1 MRASSLP
8 PNPCDL
14 ATRGN
19 VAQAFQPVFDH
30 RPESL
35 CHSPRPGHRFVFL
48 FALLLLASPLAALTA
63 NAQVQVDISMKRNL
77 YIAYEPI
84 LATVTITNLSGN
96 ELTLADSGHNKWF
109 GLQLET
115 LDGRPLPPVNGEYTN
130 APVELGPQQK
140 ISRTVNLAPL
150 FPVSEFGGYRLKANV
165 YSQANNRFFASP
177 SLNFEVTDGQVL
189 WQKAVGVPDGS
200 PGAGTTRIITLLS
213 HRLSQSTQLYIRI
226 EDKQAGIVYCT
237 HQLGRFLTFG
247 NPNVLLDTQNRIH
260 ILQNAAPKSFV
271 YSKIG
276 LSGEVMERKAYNE
289 FSSRPELRRGSDGSV
304 LVVGGKAFDPK
315 APMPEQ
321 SLPSMHDRP
330 VPLPGPKPKST
341 PTPEDK
347 RPENLLSR

>member
-1 MRASSLP
+1 MRI
-8 PNPCDL
+8 
-14 ATRGN
+14 
-19 VAQAFQPVFDH
+19 
-30 RPESL
+30 
-35 CHSPRPGHRFVFL
+35 
-48 FALLLLASPLAALTA
+48 ALTLAALFA
-63 NAQVQVDISMKRNL
+63 AALIARAQVQVDISMKRTL

-115 LDGRPLPPVNGEYTN
+115 LDGRPLPPIDGEYTN
-130 APVELGPQQK
+130 RPVELGPQQK

-165 YSQANNRFFASP
+165 YSQQSNRFFTSP
-177 SLNFEVTDGQVL
+177 PLNFEITDGKVM
-189 WQKAVGVPDGS
+189 WQKSVGVPDGA
-200 PGAGTTRIITLLS
+200 PGAGSSRLITILS

-237 HQLGRFLTFG
+237 HQLGRFMTFG
-247 NPNVLLDTQNRIH
+247 NPNILMDAQNRIH
-260 ILQNAAPKSFV
+260 ILQNASPKNFI

-276 LSGEVMERKAYNE
+276 LNGEVLERKSYNE

-304 LVVGGKAFDPK
+304 LVVGGQVYDPTA
-315 APMPEQ
+315 APPEQ

-330 VPLPGPKPKST
+330 VPLPTPKGR
-341 PTPEDK
+341 PTPDDK
-347 RPENLLSR
+347 RPDNLLSR

>member
-1 MRASSLP
+1 MRLP
-8 PNPCDL
+8 LFL
-14 ATRGN
+14 A
-19 VAQAFQPVFDH
+19 AF
-30 RPESL
+30 L
-35 CHSPRPGHRFVFL
+35 
-48 FALLLLASPLAALTA
+48 LAALPA

-96 ELTLADSGHNKWF
+96 ELTLADSGHYKWF
-109 GLQLET
+109 GLQVET
-115 LDGRPLPPVNGEYTN
+115 LDGRPLAPVNGEYSN

-140 ISRTVNLAPL
+140 ISRTVNLTPL

-165 YSQANNRFFASP
+165 FSQANSRFFASP

-200 PGAGTTRIITLLS
+200 PGAGSTRTISLLS

-237 HQLGRFLTFG
+237 HQLGRFLSFG
-247 NPNVLLDTQNRIH
+247 APSVLLDTQNRVH
-260 ILQNAAPKSFV
+260 ILQNAAPKAYI

-276 LSGEVMERKAYNE
+276 LNGEVMDRKSYNE

-304 LVVGGKAFDPK
+304 LIVGGQAYDPN
-315 APMPEQ
+315 AAQPEQ
-321 SLPSMHDRP
+321 SLPSMQDRP
-330 VPLPGPKPKST
+330 VPLPTPKGKPA
-341 PTPEDK
+341 PEDK
-347 RPENLLSR
+347 RPEHLLTR

>member
-1 MRASSLP
+1 MRIP
-8 PNPCDL
+8 FFL
-14 ATRGN
+14 A
-19 VAQAFQPVFDH
+19 
-30 RPESL
+30 
-35 CHSPRPGHRFVFL
+35 
-48 FALLLLASPLAALTA
+48 ALLLAGLTA

-96 ELTLADSGHNKWF
+96 ELTLADSGNNKWF

-130 APVELGPQQK
+130 PPVELGPQQK
-140 ISRTVNLAPL
+140 ISRTVNLTPL

-200 PGAGTTRIITLLS
+200 PGAGSTRTITLLS

-247 NPNVLLDTQNRIH
+247 NPNVLLDRQNRVH
-260 ILQNAAPKSFV
+260 ILQNAAPKAFF

-276 LSGEVMERKAYNE
+276 LNGEVMDRKSYNE

-304 LVVGGKAFDPK
+304 VVVGGKAYDSNAQPS
-315 APMPEQ
+315 EQ
-321 SLPSMHDRP
+321 SLPAMHDRP
-330 VPLPGPKPKST
+330 VALPGPNTKSKSS
-341 PTPEDK
+341 PTPED
-347 RPENLLSR
+347 RPPDHLLTH